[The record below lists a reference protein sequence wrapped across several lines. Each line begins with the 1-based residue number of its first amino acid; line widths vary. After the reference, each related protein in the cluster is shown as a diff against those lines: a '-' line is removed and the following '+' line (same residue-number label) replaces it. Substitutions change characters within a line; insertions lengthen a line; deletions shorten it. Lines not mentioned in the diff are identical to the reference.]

1 MTESIVPATI
11 VNFCDKKLRQS
22 RRKLMRELRVI
33 FSLVTSSKWL
43 LLLRESKKSEQSED
57 SPSLKWCVTTTKV
70 DPAKGIRTLWDK
82 NHREYRKTLLLKK
95 IFMPLVAKMERSKM
109 ANSEEEIKMDIMMY
123 VPQLNFTSKSISF
136 MTESK
141 VGLLTCASFLQ

>member
-1 MTESIVPATI
+1 
-11 VNFCDKKLRQS
+11 
-22 RRKLMRELRVI
+22 MRELRVI

-95 IFMPLVAKMERSKM
+95 ILMPLVAKMERSKM
-109 ANSEEEIKMDIMMY
+109 ANSRRGNKNGYHD
-123 VPQLNFTSKSISF
+123 VR
-136 MTESK
+136 
-141 VGLLTCASFLQ
+141 ASAKLYFKKHLFHDGK

>member
-1 MTESIVPATI
+1 M
-11 VNFCDKKLRQS
+11 
-22 RRKLMRELRVI
+22 
-33 FSLVTSSKWL
+33 
-43 LLLRESKKSEQSED
+43 
-57 SPSLKWCVTTTKV
+57 KWCVTTTKV

-82 NHREYRKTLLLKK
+82 NHSFLKK
-95 IFMPLVAKMERSKM
+95 ILMPLVAKMERSKM

-123 VPQLNFTSKSISF
+123 VPQLNFTSKGISF

>member
-1 MTESIVPATI
+1 
-11 VNFCDKKLRQS
+11 
-22 RRKLMRELRVI
+22 
-33 FSLVTSSKWL
+33 
-43 LLLRESKKSEQSED
+43 
-57 SPSLKWCVTTTKV
+57 
-70 DPAKGIRTLWDK
+70 
-82 NHREYRKTLLLKK
+82 
-95 IFMPLVAKMERSKM
+95 MPLVAKMERSKM